1 MYMTDTLSSP
11 TAAGARCTVR
21 GRAIAWLYR
30 RSLLTFKEPGPP
42 YDTFENGGLKDT
54 GVKGPG
60 KLDPGRK

>member
-1 MYMTDTLSSP
+1 M
-11 TAAGARCTVR
+11 R